1 MRGGHNYGND
11 CTFVAALIAVEGL
24 LPTVG
29 ENVSPQVTGLC
40 TFVVALFADKRF
52 LTSVGKPVRL

>member
-1 MRGGHNYGND
+1 MTSL

-40 TFVVALFADKRF
+40 TFVVALFAGKRF
-52 LTSVGKPVRL
+52 LTSVGELECF